1 MTPPLNLDETEA
13 FYSDDPVRRVEPA
26 PRKKRSGLL
35 ALVLLGAAGFF
46 IQNTFAGNISID
58 SGKKFE
64 FGQGV
69 TQSVACS
76 GLTEILITPNSV
88 FVNGAGTAGVYK
100 FKSVTVSEIPDS
112 CFGVDFLIRGYNETD
127 DAPLSL
133 FSTDSKTAVI
143 YDNAGTFEVG
153 TGGAGTSITNATRS
167 FTIIFDTPVVSSAS
181 VYRISIQSG
190 VHTPKTYSVGEIGAG
205 GGIVFYVSA
214 TPFPCGATLSAMC
227 TSLEAAPSN
236 WNATPDIGT
245 AWCISGTSS
254 TQNALSGTHPTRS
267 AIGAGLKNSIA
278 IAAGCTGG
286 AANVALAYRGAGL
299 SDWYLPDLKE
309 WELMYAKYSTLG
321 FPGADYYELSDEVD
335 ATGGALGYLG
345 GPGSESYAGKSAV
358 YRVRPIRAF

>member
-1 MTPPLNLDETEA
+1 
-13 FYSDDPVRRVEPA
+13 
-26 PRKKRSGLL
+26 
-35 ALVLLGAAGFF
+35 
-46 IQNTFAGNISID
+46 
-58 SGKKFE
+58 
-64 FGQGV
+64 
-69 TQSVACS
+69 
-76 GLTEILITPNSV
+76 
-88 FVNGAGTAGVYK
+88 
-100 FKSVTVSEIPDS
+100 
-112 CFGVDFLIRGYNETD
+112 VDFLIRGYNATD
-127 DAPLSL
+127 NAPLSL
-133 FSTDSKTAVI
+133 FNTDSKTAVI
-143 YDNAGTFEVG
+143 YDNGGNFEVG
-153 TGGAGTSITNATRS
+153 TGGTGTSITSASRS
-167 FTIIFDTPVVSSAS
+167 FTIIFDTPVLSSTS

-190 VHTPKTYSVGEIGAG
+190 VHTPKTYSAGEVGSG

-254 TQNALSGTHPTRS
+254 SQIALSGTHPTRG

-299 SDWYLPDLKE
+299 SDWYLPDLRE
-309 WELMYAKYSTLG
+309 WEQMYAKYSTLG

-335 ATGGALGYLG
+335 ATGAALGYLG